1 MEILI
6 YLVVP
11 CVGSAF
17 LLGSMFY
24 AAYRMSGSQSMLREK
39 DRPVKKSMPR
49 EEDRPVK
56 KSMSWEKDRP
66 ERKSTSRAK
75 DKPVKKGML
84 WEKGTP
90 VPESMLREKGRPE
103 RKSTSGQD
111 DRIHWNGISRRTLRI
126 IMAYILV
133 CVAFSLLGNT
143 WVNLVF
149 LILFPL
155 TARWAFET
163 PKAYCLYYFILS
175 AAVWLTDV
183 ASVLG
188 LQIAMAEGLLYL
200 NSPELQYILMVAVT
214 RMAEFMVI
222 LLVALAAGHKTGR
235 HITVRQV
242 VISVLFPLYSIFNMY
257 CLLYLMQIYPTRGTV
272 LLFGVNLLLMIG
284 LNLYFC
290 VLVDVMSENYRLEN
304 ERNLYRAQ
312 ARMQHQYYEQEEEK
326 YEASRK
332 MIHDIRNHIQAMEA
346 LYARGACLEDA
357 SEGAQRGAWEDARE
371 GTQRDAWEDA
381 REGTRENTWAD
392 VRKDVREGAQSDAQK
407 DAYEGVHCDIQKD
420 VRQSARSDVREHT
433 RAGTRKD
440 ACEDG
445 RSEVQSDVRKYI
457 REDARKDIQR
467 AEKYAGD
474 IHRMLNSLQQ
484 KYYTSEKLLNIIL
497 NDKAR
502 TMQRLGVREDMKVG
516 ELSLDFM
523 KETDVTALFANLL
536 DNAVAAAAQS
546 KDGYVRLRVNRVRQF
561 LSVTVENS
569 CDAEPVKAA
578 GTFRSRQVG
587 HEGLGLKIIRQTV
600 EQYGGDVQ
608 MDWKEGVFT
617 VRVMLA
623 AEVWI

>member
-1 MEILI
+1 
-6 YLVVP
+6 
-11 CVGSAF
+11 
-17 LLGSMFY
+17 
-24 AAYRMSGSQSMLREK
+24 MS
-39 DRPVKKSMPR
+39 R
-49 EEDRPVK
+49 EEGRPAK
-56 KSMSWEKDRP
+56 KSMSREESNA
-66 ERKSTSRAK
+66 ERESM
-75 DKPVKKGML
+75 PQ
-84 WEKGTP
+84 EKGNLNRRNLP
-90 VPESMLREKGRPE
+90 WQGNLLCKRSASRQ
-103 RKSTSGQD
+103 S
-111 DRIHWNGISRRTLRI
+111 DRICRNGISGRAIGI
-126 IMAYILV
+126 ITAYILV

-155 TARWAFET
+155 AARRAFET

-183 ASVLG
+183 ASVMG
-188 LQIAMAEGLLYL
+188 LQIAMTEGLLYL

-214 RMAEFMVI
+214 RMVEFMVI

-235 HITVRQV
+235 HITARQV
-242 VISVLFPLYSIFNMY
+242 VVSVLFPLYSIFNMY
-257 CLLYLMQIYPTRGTV
+257 CLLYLLQIYPTRQTV

-346 LYARGACLEDA
+346 LYARGTCLE
-357 SEGAQRGAWEDARE
+357 RYPEDARKSAR
-371 GTQRDAWEDA
+371 RDAWEDA
-381 REGTRENTWAD
+381 RGSVQREAGGEVRDNAQAD
-392 VRKDVREGAQSDAQK
+392 ADAW
-407 DAYEGVHCDIQKD
+407 
-420 VRQSARSDVREHT
+420 
-433 RAGTRKD
+433 
-440 ACEDG
+440 
-445 RSEVQSDVRKYI
+445 
-457 REDARKDIQR
+457 EDARKDIQR

-474 IHRMLNSLQQ
+474 IHRMLNNLQQ

-502 TMQRLGVREDMKVG
+502 SMQRLGVREDMKVG

-569 CDAEPVKAA
+569 CDAEPVKTA
-578 GTFRSRQVG
+578 GTFRSRQAG
-587 HEGLGLKIIRQTV
+587 REGLGLKIIRQTV

-623 AEVWI
+623 AEAAG